1 MMENN
6 HWYDGKTLSDLNHTH
21 VRITLKTGT
30 VVYGDLEIWD
40 NLRIGVNLSS
50 IGWQILALEVT
61 EDGTSLRDEVRS
73 IDRLWDG
80 KIWRRKT
87 EKDNGLAD
95 AIYVNNRL
103 YTVDS
108 EEYDE
113 NNRTFYEIVN
123 QLSAGGAMVQVRF
136 PYETIVEQLMLVD
149 GHPTDPG
156 MYKGADGSLWC
167 ITSRHE
173 YWQIIRPDYIVWS
186 RVRGDIPAE
195 AYPLHR
201 VSDL

>member
-1 MMENN
+1 MENN

-80 KIWRRKT
+80 KIWRRKA
-87 EKDNGLAD
+87 EKDNGLTD
-95 AIYVNNRL
+95 AICVNDRL

-108 EEYDE
+108 EIYDQD
-113 NNRTFYEIVN
+113 NNTFYEIVN
-123 QLSAGGAMVQVRF
+123 RQSSSGAMVRMRF
-136 PYETIVEQLMLVD
+136 PTESVTARLMLVD
-149 GHPTDPG
+149 GRPKNPG
-156 MYKGADGSLWC
+156 IYKGADGSLWC
-167 ITSRHE
+167 IAKES
-173 YWQIIRPDYIVWS
+173 YWRIIRPDYTVWDRIS
-186 RVRGDIPAE
+186 TDVPPE
-195 AYPLHR
+195 AYPMHR

>member
-1 MMENN
+1 MENN

-21 VRITLKTGT
+21 VRITLKTGA

-95 AIYVNNRL
+95 AIYVNGKL

-123 QLSAGGAMVQVRF
+123 QPSGAGGMVQVRF
-136 PYETIVEQLMLVD
+136 PYETIAEQLMLVD

-167 ITSRHE
+167 ITSHHE

-186 RVRGDIPAE
+186 RVRGDIQAE
-195 AYPLHR
+195 AYPMHK

>member
-1 MMENN
+1 MENN
-6 HWYDGKTLSDLNHTH
+6 QWYDGKTLSDLNHTH

-95 AIYVNNRL
+95 AICVNDRL
-103 YTVDS
+103 YTVAR
-108 EEYDE
+108 EEYDDV
-113 NNRTFYEIVN
+113 NNKFYEIVKESN
-123 QLSAGGAMVQVRF
+123 GRGKMLQMRF
-136 PYETIVEQLMLVD
+136 PNEAVTERLMLVD

-156 MYKGADGSLWC
+156 VYKGADGSLWC
-167 ITSRHE
+167 ISRIQE
-173 YWQIIRPDYIVWS
+173 YEHIVQPDYQVYE
-186 RVRGDIPAE
+186 RKRGDIPAE